1 MFVCFEGGRADSGA
15 EIEAEGRGEGGG
27 GVIFTGA
34 AVLTKA
40 REAIRRDIAA
50 LSVAFILFYS
60 GTLWRNLGCVAV
72 FTKSKI

>member
-1 MFVCFEGGRADSGA
+1 M
-15 EIEAEGRGEGGG
+15 
-27 GVIFTGA
+27 IFTGA

-60 GTLWRNLGCVAV
+60 LPLLSELSVGAIWAVWQCLQSLGQ
-72 FTKSKI
+72 SKI